1 MLDHCAALLL
11 APQRLLWHRK
21 TELPWSPR
29 LRDSAGYETLELASV
44 AVMNSMCSGTLH
56 QAPCEASWLAA
67 RMTQRRSAVAL
78 ETLRCLSAESAFY
91 LVESSRQ
98 IIFSR
103 NAYIGV

>member
-56 QAPCEASWLAA
+56 HAPCEASWLAA
-67 RMTQRRSAVAL
+67 RMTQRRSRGGFVTARV
-78 ETLRCLSAESAFY
+78 
-91 LVESSRQ
+91 
-98 IIFSR
+98 
-103 NAYIGV
+103 